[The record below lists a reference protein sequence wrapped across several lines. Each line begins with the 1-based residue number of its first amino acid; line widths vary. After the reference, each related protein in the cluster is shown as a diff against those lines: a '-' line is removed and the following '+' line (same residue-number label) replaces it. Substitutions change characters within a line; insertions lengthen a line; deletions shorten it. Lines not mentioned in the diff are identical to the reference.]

1 MERKELE
8 QLIEK
13 NRDTIDY
20 MNYDNEQILDYLFKT
35 LQDCHYK
42 FKKNVPFGELRSYQ
56 TIVALEELGELQQAI
71 SKVSR
76 SLFLTE
82 DQINSDLISY
92 KDTRKIFKKLKEF
105 EFNLNEE
112 VADVIFNL
120 VRLSYLYSESFDSV
134 LVKEILIAKL
144 EYYKEYTDYCCE
156 KKHLF

>member
-13 NRDTIDY
+13 HRDTIDK
-20 MNYDNEQILDYLFKT
+20 NYDNTLDYLFET
-35 LQDCHYK
+35 LEDCHYK

-76 SLFLTE
+76 SLSLTE
-82 DQINSDLISY
+82 DQINSDLLPA
-92 KDTRKIFKKLKEF
+92 KDARKIFKKLEKF

-120 VRLSYLYSESFDSV
+120 VRLSYLYSESFDFV

-144 EYYKEYTDYCCE
+144 ERYKEYTDYCCE
-156 KKHLF
+156 KNHLF